1 MMRGRAMSTND
12 TNCQNCGAAL
22 TGAYCHRCGQRA
34 DEPRRAV
41 VGLVQDFFVDT
52 MAIDGKLFRSIGL
65 LLWRPGRLARRYLD
79 GKRVTYSPPF
89 RLYLFASVFFFF
101 TLFWIFSTPPGGAD
115 VDVDAPGEAIT
126 DALIDEVRKVDPGEA
141 EKLRGRK
148 DAADEKAA
156 AREREQT
163 EAAEPDDVQDHE
175 GEDSDAASG
184 DDDGSDDWN
193 DFNYDGPAWLEPHV
207 RRLVDAAERLSDDP
221 RLFLVQVKDYLP
233 RVLLLAPVFYAL
245 ILMLLY
251 VYRRKFFVY
260 DHFVVSLYMHAA
272 LYAYL
277 LAALLL
283 SRIPVVGWWLV
294 PIPLVW
300 GWLQPFAVLRQ
311 AYGSNWISAFLKW
324 AVSITLYFTILIFI
338 IMFGF
343 TYTLYQS

>member
-1 MMRGRAMSTND
+1 MSAND
-12 TNCQNCGAAL
+12 TVCQNCGTAL
-22 TGAYCHRCGQRA
+22 TGAYCHQCGQRA

-79 GKRVTYSPPF
+79 GKRVYYSPPF

-101 TLFWIFSTPPGGAD
+101 TLFWIFSTPPGGAG
-115 VDVDAPGEAIT
+115 VDVDAPDEAIT
-126 DALIDEVRKVDPGEA
+126 EALIDEVGKVDPDEA
-141 EKLRGRK
+141 VKLRGRK
-148 DAADEKAA
+148 DAAEEKAA
-156 AREREQT
+156 AREKQEAGETQT
-163 EAAEPDDVQDHE
+163 GEEPDDEAEAPD
-175 GEDSDAASG
+175 DARSG
-184 DDDGSDDWN
+184 DDEGSDDWD
-193 DFNYDGPAWLEPHV
+193 DFNYTGPAWLESHV

-221 RLFLVQVKDYLP
+221 RLFLVQIKDYLP

-294 PIPLVW
+294 PIPLAW

-311 AYGSNWISAFLKW
+311 AYGSNWISVFLKW